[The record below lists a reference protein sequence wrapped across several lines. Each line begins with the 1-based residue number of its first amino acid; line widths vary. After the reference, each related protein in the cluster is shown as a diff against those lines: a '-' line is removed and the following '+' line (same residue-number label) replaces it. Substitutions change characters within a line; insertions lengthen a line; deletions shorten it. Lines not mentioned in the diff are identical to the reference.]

1 MTISIWASMT
11 LTAIFI
17 ISGLIF
23 RRSLILTILLLI
35 WMYILIGFNE
45 GGPDINNYY
54 LMYSESSSPSSM
66 FNFGPG
72 QLWVDWNLFTK
83 SLNLNFV
90 QSHALIMVPVMLIL
104 FTGIRLLTENVN
116 FVLALMM
123 IYPLPDMV
131 IQRRQIIAMAII
143 VYAIHFLKQKKVMY
157 QMSFIISV
165 IVAYGFHEM
174 SLLFL
179 PLIVI
184 PYLNISHI
192 FRTMIILDIIA
203 SIGISFM
210 LKYASVI
217 FSQSK
222 VELYT
227 QSLQISK
234 IKTIPFV
241 ILHFVIV
248 LLTYYLGRQK
258 IQEDKMS
265 DSDELLLKLSV
276 VSTVYTPLYFTNTT
290 FFRYFRTLIIGGYTF
305 FSNDQRPLN
314 ARWQLFIIIIF
325 SVIGL
330 NLFFYVL
337 FGQLGFDWIIL
348 PIFRDNVLF
357 NPSIYSY

>member
-23 RRSLILTILLLI
+23 RRSLIVTILLLI
-35 WMYILIGFNE
+35 WLYILIGFNE
-45 GGPDINNYY
+45 GGPDIKNYY
-54 LMYSESSSPSSM
+54 LMYSESSYPSSI
-66 FNFGPG
+66 FHFGPG
-72 QLWVDWNLFTK
+72 QLWVDWNAFTK
-83 SLNLNFV
+83 SLNMNFV
-90 QSHALIMVPVMLIL
+90 QSHALIMVAVMLIL
-104 FTGIRLLTENVN
+104 FIGIRRLTENVN
-116 FVLALMM
+116 FVLALIM
-123 IYPLPDMV
+123 IYPLPDMI
-131 IQRRQIIAMAII
+131 IQRRQVIAMAII
-143 VYAIHFLKQKKVMY
+143 VYAIHFLKQKKLIY
-157 QMSFIISV
+157 QVLFIINV

-184 PYLNISHI
+184 PYLKISHI
-192 FRTMIILDIIA
+192 FRTMIILDILA
-203 SIGISFM
+203 SISITFL

-217 FSQSK
+217 FSPSK
-222 VELYT
+222 IELYT

-234 IKTIPFV
+234 VKTIPFV
-241 ILHFVIV
+241 ILHFFIV

-258 IQEDKMS
+258 VQEEEMS

-290 FFRYFRTLIIGGYTF
+290 FFRYFRTLIIGLYAF
-305 FSNDQRPLN
+305 FSNDQRPLK

-337 FGQLGFDWIIL
+337 FGQLGFDWLIL

-357 NPSIYSY
+357 NPTIYSY